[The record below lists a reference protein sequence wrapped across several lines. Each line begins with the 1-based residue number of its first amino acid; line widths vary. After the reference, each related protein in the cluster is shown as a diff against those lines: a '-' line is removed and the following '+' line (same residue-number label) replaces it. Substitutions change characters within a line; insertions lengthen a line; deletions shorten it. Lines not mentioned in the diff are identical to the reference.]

1 MPDKKHNQ
9 SSLESKYQ
17 YKSGTILYEEDI
29 HYNNVEHKIS
39 DKICNQN
46 TIKEILDNYRKNH
59 IPRLYEEDTYPS

>member
-1 MPDKKHNQ
+1 MSDKKNIQ
-9 SSLESKYQ
+9 SSIESKYQ

-46 TIKEILDNYRKNH
+46 IIKEILDNYRKNNM
-59 IPRLYEEDTYPS
+59 PRLYEEYTYPN